1 MRCPSRVSEAMLAR
15 PRRPLLP
22 LLPLLAL
29 LGALDGCATPRVA
42 PRPAHG
48 TFPPSQAKGTTAGA
62 LEAVKA
68 RGFELAF
75 HDAKRG
81 LILTRTREGQASCG
95 PTECLTRDTF
105 VLRLEEGR
113 AVAVLSRQ
121 IFDAALRSWEPPRTS
136 ADLDAVEADELA
148 LLKAFLAEPPA
159 LRLSRAGESC
169 VAPENCEAGLA
180 CEGRRC
186 RPPKASSPAARP
198 PARR

>member
-1 MRCPSRVSEAMLAR
+1 MLAR
-15 PRRPLLP
+15 PRRPLLA
-22 LLPLLAL
+22 LLPLLA
-29 LGALDGCATPRVA
+29 ALAACATARVA

-48 TFPPSQAKGTTAGA
+48 TFPASQAKATTAGA

-95 PTECLTRDTF
+95 SSECLTRDTF

-113 AVAVLSRQ
+113 AVVVLSRQ
-121 IFDAALRSWEPPRTS
+121 IFDAALRSWEPPRS
-136 ADLDAVEADELA
+136 PADLDDVEADELA

-169 VAPENCEAGLA
+169 AAPENCEAGLT

-186 RPPKASSPAARP
+186 RAPKASSPAARP